1 VGYDGG
7 FELPRLARLGAEQQ
21 RLVERIVLAA
31 GNLKDVAAEVEISYP
46 TLRKRIDGL
55 IEALSD
61 LRDRDDERTKRL
73 LDGVER
79 GATSAEQAARL
90 IKEMNGGA

>member
-1 VGYDGG
+1 M
-7 FELPRLARLGAEQQ
+7 LPVSGEM
-21 RLVERIVLAA
+21 
-31 GNLKDVAAEVEISYP
+31 EISYP
-46 TLRKRIDGL
+46 TLRKRVDGL
-55 IEALSD
+55 IAALSD